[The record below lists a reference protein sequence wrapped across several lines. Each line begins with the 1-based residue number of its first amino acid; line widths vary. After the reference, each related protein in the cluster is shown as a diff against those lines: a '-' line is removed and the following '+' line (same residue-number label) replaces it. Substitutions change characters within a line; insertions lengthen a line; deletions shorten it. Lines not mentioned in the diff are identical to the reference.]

1 MNKSEKIRNI
11 RTKIDEIDLKILNL
25 ISERKDLVTEI
36 VKFKNRNQ
44 IIDQERISKMLKSLD
59 AEASKRGIPR
69 ALVRKL
75 WEGMIQSFISY
86 EEELFDKSKN

>member
-44 IIDQERISKMLKSLD
+44 IIDQEEFQK
-59 AEASKRGIPR
+59 
-69 ALVRKL
+69 
-75 WEGMIQSFISY
+75 Y
-86 EEELFDKSKN
+86 

>member
-44 IIDQERISKMLKSLD
+44 IIDQDRISKILASLD
-59 AEASKRGIPR
+59 
-69 ALVRKL
+69 V
-75 WEGMIQSFISY
+75 
-86 EEELFDKSKN
+86 

>member
-44 IIDQERISKMLKSLD
+44 IIDQERISKILESLD
-59 AEASKRGIPR
+59 A
-69 ALVRKL
+69 V
-75 WEGMIQSFISY
+75 SY
-86 EEELFDKSKN
+86 THLTLPTKA

>member
-44 IIDQERISKMLKSLD
+44 IIDQERISKDTGKF
-59 AEASKRGIPR
+59 RC
-69 ALVRKL
+69 
-75 WEGMIQSFISY
+75 
-86 EEELFDKSKN
+86 

>member
-1 MNKSEKIRNI
+1 MNKSEQIRNI

-44 IIDQERISKMLKSLD
+44 IIDQERISVSYTHL
-59 AEASKRGIPR
+59 R
-69 ALVRKL
+69 AH
-75 WEGMIQSFISY
+75 ETQ
-86 EEELFDKSKN
+86 